1 MVWSGVIA
9 RDVGHSCVVI
19 SCVVKEAG
27 TAFWD
32 VLRVDVAVGE
42 TECAVDCGGGEEG
55 EQADEEE
62 AGQEEQG
69 GEQHC

>member
-1 MVWSGVIA
+1 MVE
-9 RDVGHSCVVI
+9 
-19 SCVVKEAG
+19 EAG

-32 VLRVDVAVGE
+32 VLRVDVDVGE

-62 AGQEEQG
+62 VGQEQG
-69 GEQHC
+69 GALWT